1 MKPRAGGRGGFTL
14 VELLVVIT
22 IIGILIALLL
32 PAVQAAREAARRV
45 HCQNNLK
52 QIGLAAHNHLEAH
65 GFFPTGGWGYAWVGD
80 PDRGFDQRQ
89 PGGWAYNIL
98 PYAEQEA
105 LHQLPSDGQP
115 DTITSQQ
122 RDRARQ
128 MAETPLAMFICPS
141 RRSVAQYPNQ
151 STHHNADKPSV
162 VGRTDYGASMGSV
175 SYNQGAIGNSPG
187 SLSSGDSMSEDQWDS
202 SYGTRKFNGV
212 IKRRSTVK
220 MAMILDGASNTYL
233 AGERNLNPDHYN
245 TGQIGDD
252 DQNLYVG
259 HDRDVIRHTWDLPY
273 QDRPGFWPQLSFGSA
288 HPAGWNAVFCDGSVH
303 LMSFSIDLET
313 HRNLGN
319 RKDRRP
325 VDPSEL

>member
-1 MKPRAGGRGGFTL
+1 
-14 VELLVVIT
+14 V
-22 IIGILIALLL
+22 
-32 PAVQAAREAARRV
+32 
-45 HCQNNLK
+45 
-52 QIGLAAHNHLEAH
+52 
-65 GFFPTGGWGYAWVGD
+65 
-80 PDRGFDQRQ
+80 
-89 PGGWAYNIL
+89 
-98 PYAEQEA
+98 
-105 LHQLPSDGQP
+105 
-115 DTITSQQ
+115 
-122 RDRARQ
+122 
-128 MAETPLAMFICPS
+128 
-141 RRSVAQYPNQ
+141 QYPNQ
-151 STHHNADKPSV
+151 SSHYNADKPSV